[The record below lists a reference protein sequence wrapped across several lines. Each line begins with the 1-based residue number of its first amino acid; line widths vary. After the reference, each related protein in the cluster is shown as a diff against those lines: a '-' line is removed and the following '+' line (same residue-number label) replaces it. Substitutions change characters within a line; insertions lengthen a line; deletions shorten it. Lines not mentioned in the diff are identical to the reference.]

1 MAKIF
6 HVGLKMQEETL
17 EIEEEEDET
26 AFQEIR
32 FGTLEL
38 DRAKGERADGTCRAY
53 IGVFLQVFW

>member
-38 DRAKGERADGTCRAY
+38 DRAKGERADGT
-53 IGVFLQVFW
+53 

>member
-6 HVGLKMQEETL
+6 HVGLKRQEETL

-26 AFQEIR
+26 TFQEIR

-38 DRAKGERADGTCRAY
+38 DRTKGERADGT
-53 IGVFLQVFW
+53 